1 MNKIGISIDYSNIC
15 KDYNTVYLDRDND
28 DKETRACMKKTM
40 EWLSSFLSDLMQTFN
55 FNIYRLNQNSSLDV
69 EEIARKR
76 FLFYSLEKEMLMQNF
91 ILQSEYIKYASLA
104 KWGEESQNSLMIKND
119 DEGEGIYFYMQE
131 NSDIHNWILGKL
143 KDFSLESVEFTE
155 K

>member
-28 DKETRACMKKTM
+28 DMETRACMKKTM
-40 EWLSSFLSDLMQTFN
+40 QWISSFLSELMEKFN
-55 FNIYRLNQNSSLDV
+55 YNIYRLNQDSSLEV

-91 ILQSEYIKYASLA
+91 ILQNTYIKYDSLA
-104 KWGEESQNSLMIKND
+104 KWGEESQDSLMIKND
-119 DEGEGIYFYMQE
+119 DEGEGIYLYMQE
-131 NSDIHNWILGKL
+131 NSDIHKWILDKL
-143 KDFSLESVEFTE
+143 KDFSLESVEFRE